1 MAKLQLHFNGTF
13 PFKKE
18 EIKRILETASQ
29 KEGLKDTLQNLMNKT
44 GLGNAKVDKIKK
56 WSMRAGLIKD
66 NYLSEEGKTVLKYDH
81 SLQSIITDW
90 LMHFYLSFGSQGL
103 NKIPENAY
111 DWGGWTY
118 FIYNFLPQNLTFS
131 KDNLDEKCLNLFQE
145 KREEIPKRLN
155 FILRTYTEDQAL
167 KSINFI
173 KKVNSNKKTKI
184 DQYETGNP
192 NLPNSYLIGYF
203 LAKLWERDFSKETS
217 ILTDNL
223 IKQKMGLIQVLGIN
237 SEDLQTHLNNIES
250 LGIIE
255 QRRTVLPHQ
264 IIRRWHDPLT
274 LLEKAYDNN

>member
-13 PFKKE
+13 AFKKE
-18 EIKRILETASQ
+18 EIKRILEAASQ
-29 KEGLKDTLQNLMNKT
+29 KEGLKDSLQNLMSKT
-44 GLGNAKVDKIKK
+44 GLGNAKVGKIKT
-56 WSMRAGLIKD
+56 WSIRAGLIKD
-66 NYLSEEGKTVLKYDH
+66 NYLSAEGKTVLKQDPY
-81 SLQSIITDW
+81 LQSIITDW
-90 LMHFYLSFGSQGL
+90 VIHFYLSFGNQGL
-103 NKIPENAY
+103 NDIPENPA

-118 FIYNFLPQNLTFS
+118 FIYDFLPQNLTFT
-131 KDNLDEKCLNLFQE
+131 KDDLDEKCLNIFEE

-155 FILRTYTEDQAL
+155 FILRTYTEDYAL
-167 KSINFI
+167 KSINFF
-173 KKVNSNKKTKI
+173 KKVNSNNKNKI

-192 NLPNSYLIGYF
+192 NLPNTYLIGYF
-203 LAKLWERDFSKETS
+203 FAKLWERDFNKETS
-217 ILTDNL
+217 ILTDDL

-237 SEDLQTHLNNIES
+237 AEDLQTHLNNMES

>member
-18 EIKRILETASQ
+18 EIKRILDTASG
-29 KEGLKDTLQNLMNKT
+29 KEGLKDSLQNLMDKT

-56 WSMRAGLIKD
+56 WSIRAGLIKD
-66 NYLSEEGKTVLKYDH
+66 NYLSEEGKIVLKYDPY
-81 SLQSIITDW
+81 LQSIITDW

-103 NKIPENAY
+103 NQIPENSY

-118 FIYNFLPQNLTFS
+118 FIYDFLPQNLSFT
-131 KDNLDEKCLNLFQE
+131 KNNLDEKCLNLFEE

-155 FILRTYTEDQAL
+155 FILRTYTEDYGL
-167 KSINFI
+167 KSINFF

-184 DQYETGNP
+184 DEYEKGNP
-192 NLPNSYLIGYF
+192 NLPNAYLIGYF
-203 LAKLWERDFSKETS
+203 LAKLWKRDFGKETS
-217 ILTDNL
+217 ILTDDL

-237 SEDLQTHLNNIES
+237 EEDLQAHLNNMES

-255 QRRTVLPHQ
+255 QRRTVLPYQ

>member
-18 EIKRILETASQ
+18 EIKRILDTASG
-29 KEGLKDTLQNLMNKT
+29 KEGLKDSLQNLMDKT

-56 WSMRAGLIKD
+56 WSIRAGLIKD
-66 NYLSEEGKTVLKYDH
+66 NYLSEEGKIVLKYDPY
-81 SLQSIITDW
+81 LQSIITDW

-103 NKIPENAY
+103 NQIPENSY

-118 FIYNFLPQNLTFS
+118 FIYDFLPQNLSFT
-131 KDNLDEKCLNLFQE
+131 KNNLDEKCLNLFEE

-155 FILRTYTEDQAL
+155 FILRTYTEDYGL
-167 KSINFI
+167 KLINFI

-184 DQYETGNP
+184 DEYEKGNP
-192 NLPNSYLIGYF
+192 NLPNAYLIGYF
-203 LAKLWERDFSKETS
+203 LAKLWERDFGKETS
-217 ILTDNL
+217 ILTDDL

-237 SEDLQTHLNNIES
+237 TEDLQPHLNNMES

-255 QRRTVLPHQ
+255 QRRTVLPYQ